1 MAEKILNTRIQLKYD
16 SYTNWTT
23 NNPVLKKGEVAI
35 ATIDN
40 NADGIKNAPSIVV
53 KVGDGEHNYN
63 SLKFI
68 SGLAADVY
76 GWAKAENKP
85 SYTASEIGGLSE
97 YISGEIQDTDTQ
109 YKLVKVDDYHYKL
122 QSKAL
127 DGVWA
132 DVADGTIVIPK
143 YDDTEVRGLITAIKD
158 GTSIDSFA
166 DVEAALSGKQ
176 ATGDYALN
184 STVNDVSE
192 RVTAIEGDYLKAADK
207 TEVANA
213 AAAAKSAAD
222 AAQGDIN
229 AIKADYLKAADKTAL
244 EGKITTAQ
252 NAANDAQTD
261 VDALAAIVGTVA
273 EGKTVVQMIADAQ
286 TAATY
291 DDTEVRGL
299 IGDNADGISGL
310 EGQVNTLVGSDT
322 GKSVRTIANEE
333 LAAQLIP
340 ADAAESLN
348 TLQEIANWIQ
358 DHPGNASAMNTAITA
373 LQNQLKGI
381 AAGEGTV
388 KKYVDDAITALKIGD
403 YAKASDLTALAG
415 RVTTLEGEMDTVQGA
430 VETAQGNIANNA
442 TAISNL
448 DESLAAIAKTG
459 NVNDLIQTAGDVLV
473 FDCGTSAI

>member
-1 MAEKILNTRIQLKYD
+1 
-16 SYTNWTT
+16 
-23 NNPVLKKGEVAI
+23 
-35 ATIDN
+35 
-40 NADGIKNAPSIVV
+40 
-53 KVGDGEHNYN
+53 
-63 SLKFI
+63 
-68 SGLAADVY
+68 
-76 GWAKAENKP
+76 
-85 SYTASEIGGLSE
+85 
-97 YISGEIQDTDTQ
+97 
-109 YKLVKVDDYHYKL
+109 
-122 QSKAL
+122 
-127 DGVWA
+127 
-132 DVADGTIVIPK
+132 
-143 YDDTEVRGLITAIKD
+143 
-158 GTSIDSFA
+158 
-166 DVEAALSGKQ
+166 
-176 ATGDYALN
+176 
-184 STVNDVSE
+184 
-192 RVTAIEGDYLKAADK
+192 
-207 TEVANA
+207 
-213 AAAAKSAAD
+213 
-222 AAQGDIN
+222 
-229 AIKADYLKAADKTAL
+229 
-244 EGKITTAQ
+244 
-252 NAANDAQTD
+252 
-261 VDALAAIVGTVA
+261 
-273 EGKTVVQMIADAQ
+273 MIADAQ

-448 DESLAAIAKTG
+448 DASLAAIAKTG

>member
-16 SYTNWTT
+16 SYINWTT
-23 NNPVLKKGEVAI
+23 NNPILKKGEVAI

-40 NADGIKNAPSIVV
+40 NTDGIKNAPSIVV

-109 YKLVKVDDYHYKL
+109 YKLVKINDYNYKL

-127 DGVWA
+127 DGDWA
-132 DVADGTIVIPK
+132 DVTDGAIVIPK

-158 GTSIDSFA
+158 GASIDSFA

-176 ATGDYALN
+176 ASGDYALN
-184 STVNDVSE
+184 STVNEVSE

-222 AAQGDIN
+222 AARADVN

-299 IGDNADGISGL
+299 IGDTADSISGL
-310 EGQVNTLVGSDT
+310 EGQVNTLIGTDT

-373 LQNQLKGI
+373 LQNQLNGI
-381 AAGEGTV
+381 DAGTGTV

-448 DESLAAIAKTG
+448 DASLAAIAKTG

>member
-1 MAEKILNTRIQLKYD
+1 MAISFGKVNRSASFNPTSAFPLDARYYFESLAAAEAAAAAAVEVGSAEGTYFYGQNVVVVTETDATLYVINPNKTLKQ
-16 SYTNWTT
+16 
-23 NNPVLKKGEVAI
+23 VG
-35 ATIDN
+35 
-40 NADGIKNAPSIVV
+40 
-53 KVGDGEHNYN
+53 KVPLGDGK
-63 SLKFI
+63 SIAVADDGTI
-68 SGLAADVY
+68 SMLGF
-76 GWAKAENKP
+76 AEAEEGAQPRK
-85 SYTASEIGGLSE
+85 
-97 YISGEIQDTDTQ
+97 
-109 YKLVKVDDYHYKL
+109 K
-122 QSKAL
+122 
-127 DGVWA
+127 
-132 DVADGTIVIPK
+132 ADGTIEWVVPSTATV
-143 YDDTEVRGLITAIKD
+143 DGLQTAVA
-158 GTSIDSFA
+158 GLQS
-166 DVEAALSGKQ
+166 DV
-176 ATGDYALN
+176 N
-184 STVNDVSE
+184 
-192 RVTAIEGDYLKAADK
+192 AIE
-207 TEVANA
+207 
-213 AAAAKSAAD
+213 
-222 AAQGDIN
+222 
-229 AIKADYLKAADKTAL
+229 ADYLKAADKTAL
-244 EGKITTAQ
+244 ESKITTAQ

-358 DHPGNASAMNTAITA
+358 AHPGDASAMNTAITA
-373 LQNQLKGI
+373 LQNQLNGI
-381 AAGEGTV
+381 DAGTGTV

-430 VETAQGNIANNA
+430 IETAQGNISNNA

-448 DESLAAIAKTG
+448 DKSLAAIAKSG
-459 NVNDLIQTAGDVLV
+459 NVNDLIQTVGDVLV

>member
-23 NNPVLKKGEVAI
+23 NNPILKKGEVAI

-109 YKLVKVDDYHYKL
+109 YKLVKVNDYNYKL

-127 DGVWA
+127 DGDWA
-132 DVADGTIVIPK
+132 DVTDGAIVIPK

-158 GTSIDSFA
+158 GASIDSFA
-166 DVEAALSGKQ
+166 DVETALSGKQ

-222 AAQGDIN
+222 AAQSDVD

-252 NAANDAQTD
+252 NAADDAQTD

-299 IGDNADGISGL
+299 IGDNADSISGL
-310 EGQVNTLVGSDT
+310 EGQVNTLIGTDT

-340 ADAAESLN
+340 SDAAESLN
-348 TLQEIANWIQ
+348 TLQEIADWIQ
-358 DHPGNASAMNTAITA
+358 AHPGDASAMNTAITA

-430 VETAQGNIANNA
+430 VETAQGDIADNA

-448 DESLAAIAKTG
+448 DASLAAIAKTG

>member
-1 MAEKILNTRIQLKYD
+1 
-16 SYTNWTT
+16 
-23 NNPVLKKGEVAI
+23 
-35 ATIDN
+35 
-40 NADGIKNAPSIVV
+40 
-53 KVGDGEHNYN
+53 
-63 SLKFI
+63 
-68 SGLAADVY
+68 
-76 GWAKAENKP
+76 
-85 SYTASEIGGLSE
+85 
-97 YISGEIQDTDTQ
+97 
-109 YKLVKVDDYHYKL
+109 
-122 QSKAL
+122 
-127 DGVWA
+127 
-132 DVADGTIVIPK
+132 
-143 YDDTEVRGLITAIKD
+143 
-158 GTSIDSFA
+158 
-166 DVEAALSGKQ
+166 
-176 ATGDYALN
+176 
-184 STVNDVSE
+184 
-192 RVTAIEGDYLKAADK
+192 
-207 TEVANA
+207 
-213 AAAAKSAAD
+213 
-222 AAQGDIN
+222 
-229 AIKADYLKAADKTAL
+229 
-244 EGKITTAQ
+244 
-252 NAANDAQTD
+252 
-261 VDALAAIVGTVA
+261 
-273 EGKTVVQMIADAQ
+273 MIADAQ

-299 IGDNADGISGL
+299 IGDNADSISGL
-310 EGQVNTLVGSDT
+310 EGQVNTLIGTDT

-358 DHPGNASAMNTAITA
+358 DHPSNASAMNTAITA

-448 DESLAAIAKTG
+448 DASLAAIAKTG

>member
-1 MAEKILNTRIQLKYD
+1 
-16 SYTNWTT
+16 
-23 NNPVLKKGEVAI
+23 
-35 ATIDN
+35 
-40 NADGIKNAPSIVV
+40 
-53 KVGDGEHNYN
+53 
-63 SLKFI
+63 
-68 SGLAADVY
+68 
-76 GWAKAENKP
+76 
-85 SYTASEIGGLSE
+85 
-97 YISGEIQDTDTQ
+97 
-109 YKLVKVDDYHYKL
+109 
-122 QSKAL
+122 
-127 DGVWA
+127 
-132 DVADGTIVIPK
+132 
-143 YDDTEVRGLITAIKD
+143 
-158 GTSIDSFA
+158 
-166 DVEAALSGKQ
+166 
-176 ATGDYALN
+176 
-184 STVNDVSE
+184 
-192 RVTAIEGDYLKAADK
+192 
-207 TEVANA
+207 
-213 AAAAKSAAD
+213 
-222 AAQGDIN
+222 
-229 AIKADYLKAADKTAL
+229 
-244 EGKITTAQ
+244 
-252 NAANDAQTD
+252 
-261 VDALAAIVGTVA
+261 
-273 EGKTVVQMIADAQ
+273 MIADAQ

-291 DDTEVRGL
+291 DDTQVRGL
-299 IGDNADGISGL
+299 IGDNADSISGL

-448 DESLAAIAKTG
+448 DASLAAIAKTG
-459 NVNDLIQTAGDVLV
+459 NVNDLIQTTGDVLV

>member
-23 NNPVLKKGEVAI
+23 NNPILKKGEVAI

-109 YKLVKVDDYHYKL
+109 YKLVKINDYNYKL

-127 DGVWA
+127 DGDWA
-132 DVADGTIVIPK
+132 DVTDGAIVIPK

-158 GTSIDSFA
+158 GASIDSFA
-166 DVEAALSGKQ
+166 DVETALAGKQ

-192 RVTAIEGDYLKAADK
+192 RVTAIEG
-207 TEVANA
+207 
-213 AAAAKSAAD
+213 
-222 AAQGDIN
+222 
-229 AIKADYLKAADKTAL
+229 DYLKAADKTAL

-358 DHPGNASAMNTAITA
+358 DHPSDASAMNTAITA

-448 DESLAAIAKTG
+448 DASLAAIAKTG
-459 NVNDLIQTAGDVLV
+459 NVNDLIQTSGDVLV